1 MELFNVQ
8 FTCVSPCIRGPSRLS
23 TILLISRT
31 QFRCMDSALY
41 GQDFVTESF
50 CCSRASLNEAL
61 ADTKLSS
68 LVIFKGG
75 QVPKYQRRP
84 SVGNIEVSTI
94 FQYGRSLLEVTFFL
108 FRLLVASHF
117 LNGKVKK
124 TESFRLKKT
133 NAAEK
138 IFASQTIKLCFN
150 INEVPDNQLSAFLI
164 RHLSFL

>member
-31 QFRCMDSALY
+31 QFRCMDSAFY

-68 LVIFKGG
+68 RVIFNFFSLPK
-75 QVPKYQRRP
+75 VPKAAKRRQYRT
-84 SVGNIEVSTI
+84 GFHHVSLWTMI
-94 FQYGRSLLEVTFFL
+94 IGGYLLSLSLARCQSL
-108 FRLLVASHF
+108 
-117 LNGKVKK
+117 
-124 TESFRLKKT
+124 
-133 NAAEK
+133 
-138 IFASQTIKLCFN
+138 SQW
-150 INEVPDNQLSAFLI
+150 QS
-164 RHLSFL
+164 